1 MRVNAGAEQAAAA
14 TTPRR
19 RMVMLAAALAA
30 ASELIALAGCKSPPP
45 PPPPARIGG
54 SIQATAALN
63 PSVSQ
68 RPSPLRLRVY
78 ELRSP
83 TAFNQADFM
92 ALYQGDQAALGAD
105 LLGRDEF
112 VLQPGETLPFTK
124 VLAPDTRF
132 IGVFAVYRDLER
144 ATWRTVVPVQP
155 SKVHLFD
162 IRADSLAVSA
172 TIKP

>member
-1 MRVNAGAEQAAAA
+1 M
-14 TTPRR
+14 PRQR
-19 RMVMLAAALAA
+19 RHVLAAMVGTVGL
-30 ASELIALAGCKSPPP
+30 LGLTGCKSPPP
-45 PPPPARIGG
+45 PPPPARIVG
-54 SIQATAALN
+54 SIQAAPALN

-112 VLQPGETLPFTK
+112 VLQPGETLPVAK

-132 IGVFAVYRDLER
+132 LGVFAVYRDLER
-144 ATWRTVVPVQP
+144 ATWRALVPVQP
-155 SKVHLFD
+155 SQVHQLD
-162 IRADSLAVSA
+162 IRADTLAVSA